1 MKNYF
6 LMCAVMLMFIST
18 ICSGKSTNRQRIEKL
33 EDTLVKSKQPE
44 IKLVY
49 QHASPVIT
57 VKHPDAAGNKFGFE
71 GGSVVKIDSTYHL
84 LTSEMIDNPMWV
96 KMRLAHWTSTDKV
109 NWKRIGTVRESSG
122 EFDGKDP
129 RAALWSPMVVWD
141 SLDNR
146 WNLFYVAY
154 NSEPNIPGQFHLNM
168 KGKIFRSMSDV
179 VGKEGINGPYTDKGI
194 ILSFDKDPDPWEGLQ
209 GTDSF
214 YPYQVGGG
222 WYAFYGSA
230 NTEKIPIE
238 HWLVGYA
245 KSETNSIVG
254 PWKRMS
260 EKNPAKIEKIFI
272 ENPIVTKVAG
282 GYMVIY
288 DSQKSDA
295 LGWAF
300 SKDGINWDEGQ
311 SLIIQPKEGLWSKD
325 VRTVLGLI
333 DEGNGK
339 CTVFYTGFEQVPDW
353 NRLLTGKGLET
364 CAIGYVELKIE

>member
-1 MKNYF
+1 MKYNY
-6 LMCAVMLMFIST
+6 MLLAIALLINNS
-18 ICSGKSTNRQRIEKL
+18 IYAQEKSTP
-33 EDTLVKSKQPE
+33 VKADGISGIQ
-44 IKLVY
+44 LRLSY
-49 QHASPVIT
+49 QHPIPVIT
-57 VKHPDAAGNKFGFE
+57 VYHRDANINKFGFE
-71 GGSVVKIDSTYHL
+71 GGSVVKVDSTYHL
-84 LTSEMIDNPMWV
+84 FTSEMIDNPVWV

-141 SLDNR
+141 PLDNR

-154 NSEPNIPGQFHLNM
+154 NSAPNKDNQLRLNM
-168 KGKIFRSMSDV
+168 KGKIVRSVSETS
-179 VGKEGINGPYTDKGI
+179 GKEGISGPYTDTGI
-194 ILSFDKDPDPWEGLQ
+194 IMSYDQNPDPWEGLQ

-214 YPYQVGGG
+214 YPYQVGGE
-222 WYAFYGSA
+222 WFAFYGSC
-230 NTEKIPIE
+230 NSEKLPIE

-245 KSETNSIVG
+245 KSESNSIGG

-260 EKNPAKIEKIFI
+260 ERNPAKIEKRFI
-272 ENPIVTKVAG
+272 ENPIVTKVTA

-300 SKDGINWDEGQ
+300 SKDGINWGEGQ
-311 SLIIQPKEGLWSKD
+311 SLIIQPKEGIWSKD

-339 CTVFYTGFEQVPDW
+339 YTVFYTGFEQVPDW
-353 NRLLTGKGLET
+353 NRLLTGIGLET